1 MHRERRVYSMIQ
13 NYFNSQRDWYRIHE
27 TEKGHGALRVNP
39 NEADFW
45 NQSGWGIFHT
55 VNSFQGGRRK
65 QNLNRINAWAIDIDC
80 KDKDKKLEQ
89 IENAP
94 ILPSLIVETKNG
106 FHVYWNAKNAKL
118 NHYQDIVLDRLIP
131 YFKADERAKDIARL
145 LRVPG
150 FYHIKNPKDPYMVSV
165 KGWNNCA
172 YTEKDMFYA
181 FPLSKE
187 KEKEMEVKKELKAIL
202 RPSSYGNDD
211 LWENVFQMDCEMALR
226 RLSGRSHVGGEQYS
240 FQRVA
245 NGNLNIYVNNKSTSC
260 WIDKNKRIGSPNGGG
275 PTVFQWLKWFG
286 LTNARVVEVMKKEFP
301 ELWSKN

>member
-118 NHYQDIVLDRLIP
+118 NH
-131 YFKADERAKDIARL
+131 
-145 LRVPG
+145 
-150 FYHIKNPKDPYMVSV
+150 
-165 KGWNNCA
+165 
-172 YTEKDMFYA
+172 
-181 FPLSKE
+181 
-187 KEKEMEVKKELKAIL
+187 
-202 RPSSYGNDD
+202 
-211 LWENVFQMDCEMALR
+211 
-226 RLSGRSHVGGEQYS
+226 
-240 FQRVA
+240 
-245 NGNLNIYVNNKSTSC
+245 
-260 WIDKNKRIGSPNGGG
+260 
-275 PTVFQWLKWFG
+275 
-286 LTNARVVEVMKKEFP
+286 
-301 ELWSKN
+301 